1 LESRTPRTCS
11 VAGTTAPTVTGP
23 AQAPRPTSS
32 MPTTTRSPASQNFRS
47 SRSVGPIFR
56 VGPEGSVGAGSSA
69 GSAGSANSAE
79 VAVTAPNLPRV
90 VSHRIDARIVR
101 FEETRAV
108 PKASTFKT
116 VAARD
121 TYFTAYDDL
130 VASAPMPVTH
140 RDVLTPFGTTHV
152 LLAGDRSLPPLVALH
167 GKMMSA
173 TMWLPHLTTLSAT
186 HAVVMLD
193 TIGDLG
199 RSIAASSMRTRG
211 DIVTWLDTVL
221 RELMIDRATF
231 VGNSYGAW
239 MATTYAIA
247 RPARVERL
255 ALIAPAGVFAR
266 VRLQWMARAIS
277 SYAVRPSPAR
287 SRRFIESM
295 CASQTLST
303 LPTSDFGRVIEQH
316 VTGAPEFRGASREAY
331 PRTYD
336 AAALSA
342 LSMPVLFVVGRE
354 ETVCNGPRSAALA
367 RKRLPR
373 ARVELID
380 DANHAV
386 LDDQQELVDRTL
398 AEFLA

>member
-1 LESRTPRTCS
+1 MRSGVNPWASSSASARMAAIRSASVMPSSSHSMYDAWPTPTPRAQRRTARAAFSRSGRVSCLESRTPRTCS
-11 VAGTTAPTVTGP
+11 VAGTTAATVTGP

-47 SRSVGPIFR
+47 RRSVGPILR
-56 VGPEGSVGAGSSA
+56 VGPEESVGAGSSA
-69 GSAGSANSAE
+69 GSAGSVG
-79 VAVTAPNLPRV
+79 VAVTAPNLPAV
-90 VSHRIDARIVR
+90 VSNRTDARGVR

-130 VASAPMPVTH
+130 VASAPMPVAH

-266 VRLQWMARAIS
+266 VRLRWMAR
-277 SYAVRPSPAR
+277 
-287 SRRFIESM
+287 
-295 CASQTLST
+295 
-303 LPTSDFGRVIEQH
+303 
-316 VTGAPEFRGASREAY
+316 
-331 PRTYD
+331 
-336 AAALSA
+336 
-342 LSMPVLFVVGRE
+342 
-354 ETVCNGPRSAALA
+354 
-367 RKRLPR
+367 
-373 ARVELID
+373 
-380 DANHAV
+380 
-386 LDDQQELVDRTL
+386 
-398 AEFLA
+398 